1 MEEKIS
7 SIIDECFTK
16 LREAF
21 EEEGLDLGYENQEYV
36 EELIN
41 NQLEI
46 ERKNK
51 KDK

>member
-7 SIIDECFTK
+7 NIIDECFTK

-21 EEEGLDLGYENQEYV
+21 EEEGFDLDYETQEYV

-41 NQLEI
+41 KHLEI

-51 KDK
+51 EAG

>member
-7 SIIDECFTK
+7 NIIDECFTK
-16 LREAF
+16 LREVF
-21 EEEGLDLGYENQEYV
+21 EEEGLDLDYEAQEYV

-41 NQLEI
+41 KQLEI

-51 KDK
+51 EVG